1 MRILDQ
7 KERIPCYKDELI
19 EKVFWRDHDA
29 EEMIWEFKEL
39 MQELYPTFS
48 IDRHEFRGR
57 NFLRGGDC
65 NDPDPNYT
73 IINLFMVIQ

>member
-19 EKVFWRDHDA
+19 ENVFWGDHDV

-39 MQELYPTFS
+39 M
-48 IDRHEFRGR
+48 
-57 NFLRGGDC
+57 
-65 NDPDPNYT
+65 
-73 IINLFMVIQ
+73 